1 MSQISDAQK
10 QQIIDG
16 TYVVRTWVDDWPKIP
31 RSSLGRGGR
40 GGRGGASLR
49 RRDDPPPAS
58 YLTER
63 TSLPPSLPP
72 LTGYKRLLSER
83 EQLASMVID
92 RESEAEEHRL
102 VASTLKKSD
111 ATKRAWRLVGD
122 VLVEGTV
129 ADVVLEVDKNYEG
142 LKGVCEN
149 GRQQLARKGEELKAY
164 EKKWGITIK
173 DRDSNSKEAE
183 GNRKEPGEKA
193 KEKAP
198 GGVLVK

>member
-16 TYVVRTWVDDWPKIP
+16 TYVVRTWVTGRKFHSARTRRTRTR
-31 RSSLGRGGR
+31 RSQAVSR
-40 GGRGGASLR
+40 R
-49 RRDDPPPAS
+49 RRDDPLPA

-63 TSLPPSLPP
+63 ISLSPS

-83 EQLASMVID
+83 EQLASMVIE

-129 ADVVLEVDKNYEG
+129 AEVVLEVDKNYEG

-173 DRDSNSKEAE
+173 DRDSNSEEAD

-193 KEKAP
+193 NEKAP

>member
-1 MSQISDAQK
+1 
-10 QQIIDG
+10 
-16 TYVVRTWVDDWPKIP
+16 
-31 RSSLGRGGR
+31 
-40 GGRGGASLR
+40 
-49 RRDDPPPAS
+49 
-58 YLTER
+58 
-63 TSLPPSLPP
+63 
-72 LTGYKRLLSER
+72 
-83 EQLASMVID
+83 MVIE

-129 ADVVLEVDKNYEG
+129 AEVVLEVDKNYEG

-173 DRDSNSKEAE
+173 DRDSNSEEAE

-193 KEKAP
+193 NEKAP